1 MPATLIINWFQS
13 RFWSRG
19 FHRVQDRLTLV
30 STSIF
35 SDIDCQPMR
44 FKLWTKGVMGFT
56 CPRSAAVTLSVGR
69 EVWHFDPQ
77 CWHVDAHQA
86 CPLQW
91 WRSGTGLLIT
101 MRPVA
106 RNRSGCP
113 QHRTSVSF
121 QSRYCA
127 RALSLSHT
135 HTGGKERERKF
146 YLAQSCTGSTLA

>member
-1 MPATLIINWFQS
+1 MPATLIINWLQS

-19 FHRVQDRLTLV
+19 FHKVQDRLTLV

-56 CPRSAAVTLSVGR
+56 CPRSAAVTLSVGP
-69 EVWHFDPQ
+69 EVWHFDPR

-91 WRSGTGLLIT
+91 WRSGTGHSLQWDQWPGTGLG
-101 MRPVA
+101 V
-106 RNRSGCP
+106 RNTELQLVFS
-113 QHRTSVSF
+113 QDIAHEHS
-121 QSRYCA
+121 
-127 RALSLSHT
+127 LSLT
-135 HTGGKERERKF
+135 HTGGKEGKRKF